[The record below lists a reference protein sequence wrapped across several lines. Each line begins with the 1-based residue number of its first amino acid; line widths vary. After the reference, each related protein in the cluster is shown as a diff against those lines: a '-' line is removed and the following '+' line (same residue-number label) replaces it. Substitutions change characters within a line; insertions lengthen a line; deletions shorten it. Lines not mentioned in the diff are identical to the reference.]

1 MERAGQLPAHADQQA
16 RLARDRVRVGLR
28 TLRPLLLLTALV
40 ITACVTFM
48 LRAAFLNR
56 SFEVFFDESIYLTI
70 SQNTA
75 HSSSITYDGKIPFFL
90 HPPLF
95 FLIEAGFLDLTRPLG
110 NQIQQIF
117 AVRYVNVFFAAL
129 TSGLILLLCRRLANW
144 AAGLAAAAAFAVEPF
159 LIRINSRNLLETV
172 ATFWVLLG
180 LYLLTKPR
188 DEGRAAPSTLS
199 GGLAFGAALLTN
211 EPSAFLTLLPLAVC
225 TVTGRPLPRTRALS
239 AALAAA
245 ALYSLYPLG
254 VLLSGTWSEFADQKL
269 RGLRRFAGLLQESGF
284 NAGHGPSFH
293 SAVLSHADQFLT
305 TYALIGYG
313 AVVIVLLALFG
324 RGPGRLVA
332 LWGGCAYLLQV
343 YSVFF
348 GTNEEQYFYYVVVL
362 AIVAS
367 AVGTAQLWRTGTE
380 DTPTRIRLVRA
391 VILGLLPL
399 FFVWSGHVWTER
411 HLTPD
416 NGYERLFAYIE
427 HSVPPGS
434 RISATDST
442 QIALLRDHPYQVAS
456 AGTPAAVTALRVQYL
471 MVSTQLV
478 HDGYSSAT
486 PELLAW
492 LPRHAVL
499 LHRFYGP
506 TDGELLF
513 YQIAGVPSGSQLPA
527 LPPPQVDLRG
537 LGQGQEAPIGPS
549 PQSTPGQG
557 LTPPPPAAVAGGRDV
572 AGALAGSAPA
582 PGTNPPAVQPQNGTS
597 LGSGAQGQPPPPAP
611 LPVPT
616 QSQTPVP
623 TPVPALAPT
632 PTPVPTSVPTPVPAP
647 PPTPTAAPPTP
658 PPGPSPPRGRPTQA
672 PTPAP
677 AKSPRPSGSGS
688 QSR

>member
-1 MERAGQLPAHADQQA
+1 MERTGQLPAYGDQQA
-16 RLARDRVRVGLR
+16 RLAGDRLRVSLR
-28 TLRPLLLLTALV
+28 ALRPLLLLTAVVV
-40 ITACVTFM
+40 IAGITFV

-70 SQNTA
+70 SRNTA
-75 HSSSITYDGKIPFFL
+75 HSFSITYDGKIPFFL

-95 FLIEAGFLDLTRPLG
+95 FLIEAAFLDLTRPLG

-117 AVRYVNVFFAAL
+117 AVRYVNVFFASL
-129 TSGLILLLCRRLANW
+129 TAGLILLLCRRLANW
-144 AAGLAAAAAFAVEPF
+144 AAGLAAAAAFALEPF

-188 DEGRAAPSTLS
+188 DEGRTAGWTLA

-225 TVTGRPLPRTRALS
+225 VVAGRPLPRRRAVS
-239 AALAAA
+239 AAFVAT

-254 VLLSGTWSEFADQKL
+254 VLLTGTWSEFADQKF

-313 AVVIVLLALFG
+313 GVVIVLLALFG
-324 RGPGRLVA
+324 RGSGRVAA
-332 LWGGCAYLLQV
+332 LWAACAYLLQV

-348 GTNEEQYFYYVVVL
+348 GTNEEQYFYYLVVL
-362 AIVAS
+362 AIVVS
-367 AVGTAQLWRTGTE
+367 AVGTAELWRARSE
-380 DTPTRIRLVRA
+380 DTPTRMRLLRA
-391 VILGLLPL
+391 VSLALVPL
-399 FFVWSGHVWTER
+399 FFIWSGHVWIER

-416 NGYERLFAYIE
+416 NGYEGLFAFIE
-427 HSVPPGS
+427 HSVPTGS

-442 QIALLRDHPYQVAS
+442 QVALLRGHPFQIAM
-456 AGTPAAVTALRVQYL
+456 AGTPADVTRLRVQYL

-499 LHRFYGP
+499 LHRFAGP

-527 LPPPQVDLRG
+527 LPPPQVDLQG
-537 LGQGQEAPIGPS
+537 LGRGQGAPIATP

-557 LTPPPPAAVAGGRDV
+557 LTSPPPAAAAGGRAV
-572 AGALAGSAPA
+572 PGAGAGSAP
-582 PGTNPPAVQPQNGTS
+582 PSGTVQPAVQPQSGTGP
-597 LGSGAQGQPPPPAP
+597 GSAVQAQPPPAAP

-616 QSQTPVP
+616 QLQ
-623 TPVPALAPT
+623 
-632 PTPVPTSVPTPVPAP
+632 TPVPTSVPPPPSTPTPAP
-647 PPTPTAAPPTP
+647 ATP
-658 PPGPSPPRGRPTQA
+658 PPAPSPAPTQQPRPTQA
-672 PTPAP
+672 PTPTP
-677 AKSPRPSGSGS
+677 AASPRPSGSGS
-688 QSR
+688 QP